1 MSQSDKKMISLDI
14 NVLGLPPEEV
24 QSIIDSV
31 QVPEDGEIVV
41 ADLLQVMEDR
51 VVINHCFYGVV
62 SGMLSQKGMELAES
76 DIYMLCNGTYMA
88 YNGQYDTFG
97 QCPMVHML
105 QELEQHTDIGVHY
118 KIVDLEARDRAAILR
133 DWYEVLNSGQ
143 TLLLHMETSNLIYNQ
158 LYVESPGKGHVVQLY
173 GLHAEE
179 NIAHI
184 ADFFLLD
191 KAGQVLG
198 YNGTIPLSELLDGV
212 VEYAYMS
219 SEQEQGVK
227 TEQLMRACSEHAA
240 EFLAGGVNA
249 QGEALGM
256 AAYRR
261 LNAQLASMHELS
273 DKEFEA
279 TCALIYYHLRI
290 ESLMHM
296 LRYTTQFVTDHE
308 QLLGAEGP
316 AIRSGMEQVQDTA
329 RRQLMMLYKMGIR
342 RDRASL
348 DRYLAGN
355 DRMLD
360 EYEVQLEKLQHAAGR
375 VGLPSPS

>member
-1 MSQSDKKMISLDI
+1 MSQSDKTLVSLQID
-14 NVLGLPPEEV
+14 VLGLPTEAV
-24 QSIIDSV
+24 TDIINSV
-31 QVPEDGEIVV
+31 QVPDNGEIVV
-41 ADLLQVMEDR
+41 ADLLQVMDDR

-62 SGMLSQKGMELAES
+62 RGMLNQKGMTLEES

-105 QELEQHTDIGVHY
+105 KEMENHTDIGVHY
-118 KIVDLEARDRAAILR
+118 KIVDLAARDRAAILR

-179 NIAHI
+179 NTAYI

-191 KAGQVLG
+191 KAGKVLG

-212 VEYAYMS
+212 VEYAFLS
-219 SEQEQGVK
+219 GETESAVQ

-249 QGEALGM
+249 QGDATGM

-261 LNAQLASMHELS
+261 LNAQLASMHEL
-273 DKEFEA
+273 DDAAFEA

-308 QLLGAEGP
+308 QQLGAEG
-316 AIRSGMEQVQDTA
+316 ASIRSGMEQVQDTA

-348 DRYLAGN
+348 DRYLDGN
-355 DRMLD
+355 ARMLD
-360 EYEVQLEKLQHAAGR
+360 EYEVQLRKLQYAAGR
-375 VGLPSPS
+375 VSVPE